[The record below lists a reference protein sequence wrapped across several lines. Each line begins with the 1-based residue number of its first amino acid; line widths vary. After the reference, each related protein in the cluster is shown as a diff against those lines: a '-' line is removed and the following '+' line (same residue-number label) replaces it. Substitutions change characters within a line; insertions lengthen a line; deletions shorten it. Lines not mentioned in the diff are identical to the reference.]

1 MIKVS
6 NLNFSYN
13 SRQILKDIS
22 FNASSGELLGILG
35 ANGCGKSTLLKNILG
50 FLKPSS
56 GNIHIKDSNISTYS
70 PKELANIM
78 SYIPQK
84 SLLTMPLKV
93 IDFILAGRYAK
104 LKNVLFGY
112 QNADFEII
120 EDVAKRLNVWQHRH
134 RIATTLSGGEFGRVL
149 LARALVNE
157 PNILL
162 LDEPTSAMDLHYAV
176 EILRIIKTL
185 IVNLKLCGVIV
196 IHDLMLASLFCDKI
210 LLMKE
215 GSVMDFGMPNDLI
228 CATKLERVYE
238 GLECEV
244 VHHNNKPIVIPL
256 PTPNPNKLIKSRL

>member
-1 MIKVS
+1 MIKVK

-13 SRQILKDIS
+13 SRHILKDVS
-22 FNASSGELLGILG
+22 LQANSGELLGILG

-56 GNIHIKDSNISTYS
+56 GQILINDTEISKYT
-70 PKELANIM
+70 PKELANLM

-93 IDFILAGRYAK
+93 LDFILAGRYAK
-104 LKNVLFGY
+104 LKNSLFGY
-112 QNADFEII
+112 QNEDFDIVQE
-120 EDVAKRLNVWQHRH
+120 VAERLNVWQHKN

-157 PNILL
+157 PKILL

-176 EILRIIKTL
+176 EILRIVKLLIK
-185 IVNLKLCGVIV
+185 NLGLTGVIV

-210 LLMKE
+210 VLMKD
-215 GSVMDFGMPNDLI
+215 GSVMDFGLPSDLI
-228 CATKLERVYE
+228 AVEKLQRVYD
-238 GLECEV
+238 GLECEIIT
-244 VHHNNKPIVIPL
+244 HNNKPIVVP
-256 PTPNPNKLIKSRL
+256 KAV